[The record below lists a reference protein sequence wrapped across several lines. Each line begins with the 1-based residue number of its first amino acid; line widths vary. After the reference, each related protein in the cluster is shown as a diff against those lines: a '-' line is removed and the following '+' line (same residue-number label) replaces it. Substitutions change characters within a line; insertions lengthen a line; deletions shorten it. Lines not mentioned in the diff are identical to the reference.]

1 MQAMDLFRDLST
13 AGRDAVSRGL
23 VRHDFQ
29 KGQTIVEKGQQV
41 SGAYFVVRGELRVF
55 TLSPGGKEATLYMI
69 RPGETCVLA
78 LNSLFNK
85 LLYPAWVQAEE
96 ASAVAVVPGALYRH
110 LFASERVIQDLT
122 VHALSTVVFRLMT
135 ELEQVHAW
143 QLDQRLASL
152 LLNKASDH
160 GVVLKTQQEI
170 AAHIGTTREVVAR
183 LLAEFAARSWITT
196 GRGRI
201 TVRQPALLAAVIRRG
216 GTI

>member
-1 MQAMDLFRDLST
+1 MQAMDLFDDLSA
-13 AGRDAVSRGL
+13 AGRDAMSRGL
-23 VRHDFQ
+23 LRHDFQ
-29 KGQTIVEKGQQV
+29 KGQTIVEKGQNV

-55 TLSPGGKEATLYMI
+55 TLSPSGKEATLYMI

-152 LLNKASDH
+152 LLNKASDQ
-160 GVVLKTQQEI
+160 GVVMKTQQEI

-183 LLAEFAARSWITT
+183 LLAEFAARAWVTT

-201 TVRQPALLAAVIRRG
+201 TVLQPALLAAVIQRG
-216 GTI
+216 ERV

>member
-1 MQAMDLFRDLST
+1 MQATDVFKGLSA
-13 AGRDAVSRGL
+13 AGRAAVARGL

-29 KGQTIVEKGQQV
+29 KGETLIEKGQQV

-55 TLSPGGKEATLYMI
+55 TLSPGGKEATLYLI

-96 ASAVAVVPGALYRH
+96 ATAVAVVPGPLYRQ

-143 QLDQRLASL
+143 RLDQRLASL
-152 LLNKASDH
+152 LLNKASDD
-160 GVVLKTQQEI
+160 GVVQKTQQEI

-183 LLAEFAARSWITT
+183 LLADFSAHAWIAT

-201 TVRQPALLAAVIRRG
+201 TVLQPASLAAVIGRDG
-216 GTI
+216 AL